1 MDYRW
6 WVLLHILGVATFLA
20 AHGVS
25 MWVALKVRGERD
37 RTRIETL
44 LQLSGSSVALMYAGL
59 LVLVIGGVIAGFA
72 GHWWSFAWIWLAIGL
87 LVMISVVMMAVSSP
101 YYKRI
106 KEAVKLR
113 PSGVPRVSDEELDEL
128 LRGRAAAPIG
138 QPGPRGPATAVTT
151 FLHAIV
157 DIAVEVVRG
166 R

>member
-6 WVLLHILGVATFLA
+6 WVLLHILGVAAFLA

-25 MWVALKVRGERD
+25 MWVAFRVRGERD

-44 LQLSGSSVALMYAGL
+44 LQLSGSSVAVMYAGL

-72 GHWWSFAWIWLAIGL
+72 GHWWSFGWIWLAIGL
-87 LVMISVVMMAVSSP
+87 LVMISGVMMGVSSP
-101 YYKRI
+101 YYRRI

-128 LRGRAAAPIG
+128 LLARAPMISAWLGI
-138 QPGPRGPATAVTT
+138 ATVT
-151 FLHAIV
+151 AIIWLMV
-157 DIAVEVVRG
+157 WKPF
-166 R
+166 

>member
-6 WVLLHILGVATFLA
+6 WVLLHILGVAAFLA

-25 MWVALKVRGERD
+25 MWVAFRLRGERD

-44 LQLSGSSVALMYAGL
+44 LQLSGSSVAVMYAGL

-72 GHWWSFAWIWLAIGL
+72 GRWWSFKWIWLAIGL
-87 LVMISVVMMAVSSP
+87 LVMISGVMMGVSSP
-101 YYKRI
+101 YYRRI

-128 LRGRAAAPIG
+128 LHARAPMISGWLGIATLAAIIWLMVWKP
-138 QPGPRGPATAVTT
+138 
-151 FLHAIV
+151 F
-157 DIAVEVVRG
+157 
-166 R
+166 

>member
-6 WVLLHILGVATFLA
+6 WVLLHILGVAVFIA

-25 MWVALKVRGERD
+25 MWVAFKVRGERD

-44 LQLSGSSVALMYAGL
+44 LQLSGSSIALMYAGL

-72 GHWWSFAWIWLAIGL
+72 GRWWSFGWIWLAIGL

-101 YYKRI
+101 YYRRI

-128 LRGRAAAPIG
+128 LHARAPMISAWLGIATLAAIIWLMVWKP
-138 QPGPRGPATAVTT
+138 
-151 FLHAIV
+151 F
-157 DIAVEVVRG
+157 
-166 R
+166 

>member
-6 WVLLHILGVATFLA
+6 WVLLHILGVAIFLA

-25 MWVALKVRGERD
+25 MWVAFKVRSERD

-59 LVLVIGGVIAGFA
+59 LVLLIGGVIAGFA
-72 GHWWSFAWIWLAIGL
+72 GQWWSFGWIWLAIGL
-87 LVMISVVMMAVSSP
+87 LVMISGVMMGVASP
-101 YYKRI
+101 YYRRV

-128 LRGRAAAPIG
+128 LQARAPIVSG
-138 QPGPRGPATAVTT
+138 WLGVATLA
-151 FLHAIV
+151 AIV
-157 DIAVEVVRG
+157 WLMVWKPF
-166 R
+166 

>member
-25 MWVALKVRGERD
+25 MWVAFKVRGERD

-44 LQLSGSSVALMYAGL
+44 LQLSGSSVALMYTGL
-59 LVLVIGGVIAGFA
+59 LVLLIGGVIAGFA
-72 GHWWSFAWIWLAIGL
+72 GHWWSFGWIWLAIGL
-87 LVMISVVMMAVSSP
+87 LVMISGVMMGVSSP
-101 YYKRI
+101 YYRRI

-128 LRGRAAAPIG
+128 LRARAPLVAAWLG
-138 QPGPRGPATAVTT
+138 VATLA
-151 FLHAIV
+151 AIIWLMV
-157 DIAVEVVRG
+157 WKPF
-166 R
+166 

>member
-1 MDYRW
+1 
-6 WVLLHILGVATFLA
+6 VLLHILGVATFLA

-25 MWVALKVRGERD
+25 MWVAFKVRGERD

-59 LVLVIGGVIAGFA
+59 LVLLIGGVIAGFA
-72 GHWWSFAWIWLAIGL
+72 GHWWSFGWIWLAVGL
-87 LVMISVVMMAVSSP
+87 LVMISVVMLGVSSP

-128 LRGRAAAPIG
+128 LRARAPLVAAWIG
-138 QPGPRGPATAVTT
+138 VATLA
-151 FLHAIV
+151 AIIWLMV
-157 DIAVEVVRG
+157 WKPF
-166 R
+166 

>member
-6 WVLLHILGVATFLA
+6 WVLLHLLGVAIFLA

-25 MWVALKVRGERD
+25 MWVAIRVRSERD

-72 GHWWSFAWIWLAIGL
+72 GRWWSFGWIWLAIGL
-87 LVMISVVMMAVSSP
+87 LVMISVVMMAVASP
-101 YYKRI
+101 YYRRI

-128 LRGRAAAPIG
+128 LQARAPVISAGLGVATLAAIIWLMVWKP
-138 QPGPRGPATAVTT
+138 
-151 FLHAIV
+151 F
-157 DIAVEVVRG
+157 
-166 R
+166 